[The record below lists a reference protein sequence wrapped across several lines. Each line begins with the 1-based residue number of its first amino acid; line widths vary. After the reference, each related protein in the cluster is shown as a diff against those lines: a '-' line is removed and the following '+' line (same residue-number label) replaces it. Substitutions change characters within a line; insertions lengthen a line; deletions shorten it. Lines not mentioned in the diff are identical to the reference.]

1 MVEHWSTCDSVEYW
15 CKNQM
20 YLILVGL
27 KRHLL
32 LFMSVLSC
40 RSVEIC
46 VVLYC
51 KKINIFSVALCLIPN
66 LIIANFCMPNREVPK
81 ETSNAKASRFYF
93 LLGILPS
100 R

>member
-46 VVLYC
+46 VVGSECSGLR
-51 KKINIFSVALCLIPN
+51 SPH
-66 LIIANFCMPNREVPK
+66 R
-81 ETSNAKASRFYF
+81 R
-93 LLGILPS
+93 
-100 R
+100 